1 MTNCAIVNYHQSQ
14 GGIGKYVHDLERML
28 HDVIEGRNIR
38 LSQVGMDIISLG
50 TVRYR
55 EAVKESR
62 RWNIKILV
70 LVFDWYNINKRSGLS

>member
-62 RWNIKILV
+62 IWNIKILV
-70 LVFDWYNINKRSGLS
+70 LVFDWCNIKKRSGLS